1 MRRLHVDLYQK
12 KMLGN
17 RMICNM
23 TWNNP
28 KATRREV
35 TECM

>member
-17 RMICNM
+17 GMICNE
-23 TWNNP
+23 TF
-28 KATRREV
+28 ARREV